1 MALVTARR
9 VTLPSSLLVLEHI
22 LLLVA
27 QVGSVS
33 RFLGQATN
41 NEAEYTAL
49 ILGLTAAHTLGVRRL
64 HVLGDSKLVIE
75 QACIRVSCL
84 SARTPPCWLTR

>member
-1 MALVTARR
+1 M
-9 VTLPSSLLVLEHI
+9 
-22 LLLVA
+22 

-49 ILGLTAAHTLGVRRL
+49 ILGLTAAHALGVHRL

-75 QACIRVSCL
+75 QARSCRSSGRFAAAVL
-84 SARTPPCWLTR
+84 AEYKHTETPRAHAGGGAMAM

>member
-1 MALVTARR
+1 MHHFTNLHL
-9 VTLPSSLLVLEHI
+9 TLAVIS
-22 LLLVA
+22 

-49 ILGLTAAHTLGVRRL
+49 ILGLTAAHALGVRKL
-64 HVLGDSKLVIE
+64 HVLGDSKLVVE
-75 QACIRVSCL
+75 QARV
-84 SARTPPCWLTR
+84 